1 MMRRVMA
8 GKVRKGAKGQSTLE
22 YILVLIVILI
32 AILTATTGVFK
43 TSVNQMI
50 GQSSTAV
57 GNAAN
62 KILSRLGL

>member
-1 MMRRVMA
+1 MRRVMA

-62 KILSRLGL
+62 KILNRLGL